1 MASLT
6 LEVVLGMVDKASAP
20 INAIIE
26 KQSGLNKQ
34 INATKAL
41 MENNVSVQKMIRDF
55 NNMQKH
61 TEDANLGTLANIAG
75 INAQLKKLDDQ
86 RTKRKSG
93 ELTEKEHIR
102 YQRNLT
108 KLMELKDQLTANNAK
123 LDEHKKQL
131 KDAGVN
137 TEDLSGHMKKL
148 TIEQDNNRKSLT
160 ELVAK
165 RDKSISQGN
174 IFSKINKA
182 MSFNTLKSA
191 ATDVAVVGGAFAGL
205 FALVKDTATQM
216 DEVGKTAKRV
226 NVPIEFLQSVRY
238 QGQMSGVQGDSVDE
252 ALRDLNLELGEIQ
265 ASGGGRLAGFL
276 KETRQTKL
284 LAQLKKSKDA
294 QSAYGLMI
302 EAINKQSNYQKKLV
316 MASMAFGED
325 NAKAL
330 IPMIN
335 AGSQG
340 IAEAAKEL
348 QSMGGVVSQEESNS
362 AADFNDQLTKMFI
375 AFEGIKRSVLT
386 PIMKEMT
393 AAMNDL
399 VASFK
404 NADWREA
411 KIKEIG
417 DLFKGLWERLKQFG
431 AAIAWII
438 DNYQGLIAAIVAFKI
453 AMIGLNAVMLANPV
467 GMLIAGIG
475 LLVVGVVYLMQKIGL
490 LVPVLETMWEWAK
503 RLGAG
508 IAAVFGTIGQ
518 GALVMVETILKGL
531 AMLPDNMGG
540 NWAKG
545 ALKDVEQVRKKMA
558 EATQDAGEY
567 AITGETTSEYTKML
581 RDQDRV
587 FTSPLARSQS
597 EVSVRILSD
606 KPAVIDM
613 AKSDGKTDLNV
624 DTGVLMGHVF

>member
-34 INATKAL
+34 INQAKRMMAD
-41 MENNVSVQKMIRDF
+41 NADAQKMIADY
-55 NNMQKH
+55 QKI
-61 TEDANLGTLANIAG
+61 EAQVQKAADAIALDMAK
-75 INAQLKKLDDQ
+75 AQ
-86 RTKRKSG
+86 
-93 ELTEKEHIR
+93 EK
-102 YQRNLT
+102 
-108 KLMELKDQLTANNAK
+108 MAK
-123 LDEHKKQL
+123 LDERKAKSKTGTLGARDAKDYEQQQAKIAQLRDKLTQANKTLEEHKDKL
-131 KDAGVN
+131 KGVGIN
-137 TEDLSGHMKKL
+137 SNDLSGSMQKL
-148 TIEQDNNRKSLT
+148 TSEQDKNRASL
-160 ELVAK
+160 ERLVKQAD
-165 RDKSISQGN
+165 RYQNGT

-362 AADFNDQLTKMFI
+362 AAGFNDQLTKMFI

-490 LVPVLETMWEWAK
+490 LVPVLETLWEWAK

-518 GALVMVETILKGL
+518 AALVMVETILKGL
-531 AMLPDNMGG
+531 AMLPDKMGG

-545 ALKDVEQVRKKMA
+545 ALKDVEEVRKKMA

-567 AITGETTSEYTKML
+567 AITGETSSEYTKML

-613 AKSDGKTDLNV
+613 AKTDGKTDLNV

>member
-20 INAIIE
+20 INTIIE

-34 INATKAL
+34 INQAKRMMAD
-41 MENNVSVQKMIRDF
+41 NADAQKMIADY
-55 NNMQKH
+55 QKI
-61 TEDANLGTLANIAG
+61 EAQVQKAADAIALDMAK
-75 INAQLKKLDDQ
+75 AQ
-86 RTKRKSG
+86 
-93 ELTEKEHIR
+93 EK
-102 YQRNLT
+102 
-108 KLMELKDQLTANNAK
+108 MAK
-123 LDEHKKQL
+123 LDERKAKSKTGTLGARDAKDYEQQQAKIAQLRDKLTQANRTLEEHKDKL
-131 KDAGVN
+131 KDVGVN
-137 TEDLSGHMKKL
+137 SNDLSGSMQKL
-148 TIEQDNNRKSLT
+148 TSEQDKNRASL
-160 ELVAK
+160 ERLVKQAD
-165 RDKSISQGN
+165 RYQNGT

-490 LVPVLETMWEWAK
+490 LVPVLETLWGWAK

-518 GALVMVETILKGL
+518 AALVMVETILKGL

-540 NWAKG
+540 NWAKS
-545 ALKDVEQVRKKMA
+545 ALKDVEAVRKKMA

-606 KPAVIDM
+606 KPAVIDI
-613 AKSDGKTDLNV
+613 AKTDGKTDLNV
-624 DTGVLMGHVF
+624 DTGVLMGHAF

>member
-34 INATKAL
+34 INQAKRMMAD
-41 MENNVSVQKMIRDF
+41 NADAQKMIADY
-55 NNMQKH
+55 QKI
-61 TEDANLGTLANIAG
+61 EAQVQKAADAIALDMAK
-75 INAQLKKLDDQ
+75 AQ
-86 RTKRKSG
+86 
-93 ELTEKEHIR
+93 EK
-102 YQRNLT
+102 
-108 KLMELKDQLTANNAK
+108 MAK
-123 LDEHKKQL
+123 LDERKAKSKTGTLGARDAKDYEQQQAKVAQLRDKLTQANKTLEEHKDKL
-131 KDAGVN
+131 KGVGIN
-137 TEDLSGHMKKL
+137 SNDLSGSMQKL
-148 TIEQDNNRKSLT
+148 TSEQDKNRASL
-160 ELVAK
+160 ERLVKQAD
-165 RDKSISQGN
+165 RYQNGT

-348 QSMGGVVSQEESNS
+348 QSMDGVVSQEESNV

-375 AFEGIKRSVLT
+375 VFEGIKRSVLT

-393 AAMNDL
+393 AAMKDL

-467 GMLIAGIG
+467 GALIAGIG

-490 LVPVLETMWEWAK
+490 LVPVLETLWEWAK

-518 GALVMVETILKGL
+518 AALVMVETILKGL

-545 ALKDVEQVRKKMA
+545 ALKDVEEVRKKMA

-581 RDQDRV
+581 RDQDKV

-613 AKSDGKTDLNV
+613 AKTDGKTDLNV

>member
-6 LEVVLGMVDKASAP
+6 LEVVLGMVDKASSP

-26 KQSGLNKQ
+26 KQGALNKQ
-34 INATKAL
+34 INQAKRA
-41 MENNVSVQKMIRDF
+41 MGDNADAQKMIADYQKIESQVQKTADAIALDMAKAQEKITKLDERKAKSKTGVLGARDAKEYE
-55 NNMQKH
+55 QQQAKV
-61 TEDANLGTLANIAG
+61 
-75 INAQLKKLDDQ
+75 AQLRDKLEQ
-86 RTKRKSG
+86 ANRT
-93 ELTEKEHIR
+93 
-102 YQRNLT
+102 
-108 KLMELKDQLTANNAK
+108 
-123 LDEHKKQL
+123 LDEHKDKL
-131 KDAGVN
+131 KGVGIN
-137 TEDLSGHMKKL
+137 SNDLSGAMQKL
-148 TIEQDNNRKSLT
+148 TSEQDKNRASL
-160 ELVAK
+160 ERLVK
-165 RDKSISQGN
+165 QSDRYKNGT
-174 IFSKINKA
+174 IFSKMNN
-182 MSFNTLKSA
+182 MLSFDTAKKA
-191 ATDVAVVGGAFAGL
+191 ATDIAVVGGAFAGL

-238 QGQMSGVQGDSVDE
+238 QGKMSGVQGDSVDE

-330 IPMIN
+330 IPMIT

-340 IAEAAKEL
+340 IAEAQKEL
-348 QSMGGVVSQEESNS
+348 QAMGGVVTQEESNS
-362 AADFNDQLTKMFI
+362 AAGFNDQLAKMLI

-417 DLFKGLWERLKQFG
+417 DLFKGVWEKMKQLG
-431 AAIAWII
+431 AALSWII
-438 DNYQGLIAAIVAFKI
+438 DNYQGLIAAFVAVKI
-453 AMIGLNAVMLANPV
+453 ALIGLNAVMLANPI
-467 GMLIAGIG
+467 GMIVAAIG
-475 LLVVGVVYLMQKIGL
+475 LLVVGIVYLMQKLDL
-490 LVPVLETMWEWAK
+490 LVPALEWLWGVAK
-503 RLGAG
+503 RVGAG
-508 IAAVFGTIGQ
+508 IASVFGTIAQ
-518 GALVMVETILKGL
+518 AALAMVEGVLS
-531 AMLPDNMGG
+531 AMSMLPNKYGG
-540 NWAKG
+540 DWAKE
-545 ALKDVEQVRKKMA
+545 ALKDVERVRKKIS
-558 EATQDAGEY
+558 EATEDAGQF
-567 AITGETTSEYTKML
+567 AFNGETDQAQML
-581 RDQDRV
+581 RKQDSV

-597 EVSVRILSD
+597 EVNVRILSD
-606 KPAVIDM
+606 KPLAIDK
-613 AKSDGKTDLNV
+613 ASTKGNTDLSV
-624 DTGVLMGHVF
+624 DTGMLLGNVF

>member
-20 INAIIE
+20 INTIIE

-34 INATKAL
+34 INQAKRMMAD
-41 MENNVSVQKMIRDF
+41 NADAQKMIADY
-55 NNMQKH
+55 QKI
-61 TEDANLGTLANIAG
+61 EAQVQKAADAIALDMAK
-75 INAQLKKLDDQ
+75 AQ
-86 RTKRKSG
+86 
-93 ELTEKEHIR
+93 EK
-102 YQRNLT
+102 
-108 KLMELKDQLTANNAK
+108 MAK
-123 LDEHKKQL
+123 LDERKAKSKTGTLGARDAKDYEQQQAKIAQLRDKLTQANRTLEEHKDKL
-131 KDAGVN
+131 KDVGVN
-137 TEDLSGHMKKL
+137 SNDLSGSMQKL
-148 TIEQDNNRKSLT
+148 TSEQDKNRASL
-160 ELVAK
+160 ERLVKQAD
-165 RDKSISQGN
+165 RYQNGT

-182 MSFNTLKSA
+182 ISFNTLKSA

-475 LLVVGVVYLMQKIGL
+475 LLVVGAVYLMQKIGL
-490 LVPVLETMWEWAK
+490 LVPVMETLWEWAK

-518 GALVMVETILKGL
+518 AALVMVETILKGL

-606 KPAVIDM
+606 KPAVIDI
-613 AKSDGKTDLNV
+613 AKTDGKTDLNV
-624 DTGVLMGHVF
+624 DTGVLMGHAF

>member
-34 INATKAL
+34 INQAKRMMAD
-41 MENNVSVQKMIRDF
+41 NADAQKMIADY
-55 NNMQKH
+55 QKI
-61 TEDANLGTLANIAG
+61 EAQVQKAADAIALDMAK
-75 INAQLKKLDDQ
+75 AQ
-86 RTKRKSG
+86 
-93 ELTEKEHIR
+93 EK
-102 YQRNLT
+102 
-108 KLMELKDQLTANNAK
+108 MAK
-123 LDEHKKQL
+123 LDERKAKSKTGTLGARDAKDYEQQQAKIAQLRDKLTQANRTLEEHKDKL
-131 KDAGVN
+131 KGVGIN
-137 TEDLSGHMKKL
+137 SNDLSGSIQKL
-148 TIEQDNNRKSLT
+148 TSEQDKNRASL
-160 ELVAK
+160 ERLVKQAD
-165 RDKSISQGN
+165 RYQNGT

-393 AAMNDL
+393 TAMNDL

-490 LVPVLETMWEWAK
+490 LVPVLETLWEWAK

-508 IAAVFGTIGQ
+508 IVAVFGTIGQ

-613 AKSDGKTDLNV
+613 AKTDGKTDLNV

>member
-34 INATKAL
+34 INQAKRMMAD
-41 MENNVSVQKMIRDF
+41 NADAQKMIADY
-55 NNMQKH
+55 QKI
-61 TEDANLGTLANIAG
+61 EAQVQKAADAIALDMAK
-75 INAQLKKLDDQ
+75 AQ
-86 RTKRKSG
+86 
-93 ELTEKEHIR
+93 EK
-102 YQRNLT
+102 
-108 KLMELKDQLTANNAK
+108 MAK
-123 LDEHKKQL
+123 LDERKAKSKTGTLGARDAKDYEQQQAKIAQLRDKLTQANRTLEEHKDKL
-131 KDAGVN
+131 KDVGVN
-137 TEDLSGHMKKL
+137 SNDLSGSMQKL
-148 TIEQDNNRKSLT
+148 TSEQDKNRASL
-160 ELVAK
+160 ERLVKQAD
-165 RDKSISQGN
+165 RYQNGT

-182 MSFNTLKSA
+182 ISFNTLKSA

-265 ASGGGRLAGFL
+265 AAGTGRLAGYL
-276 KETRQTKL
+276 KDSRQTKL

-490 LVPVLETMWEWAK
+490 LVPVMETLWEWAK

-518 GALVMVETILKGL
+518 AALVMVETILKGL

-545 ALKDVEQVRKKMA
+545 ALKDVEEVRKKMA

-567 AITGETTSEYTKML
+567 AITGETSSEYTKML

-613 AKSDGKTDLNV
+613 AKTDGKTDLNV

>member
-6 LEVVLGMVDKASAP
+6 LEVVLGMVDKASSP

-34 INATKAL
+34 INQAKRMMAD
-41 MENNVSVQKMIRDF
+41 NADAQKMIADY
-55 NNMQKH
+55 QKI
-61 TEDANLGTLANIAG
+61 EAQVQKAADAIALDMAK
-75 INAQLKKLDDQ
+75 AQ
-86 RTKRKSG
+86 
-93 ELTEKEHIR
+93 EK
-102 YQRNLT
+102 
-108 KLMELKDQLTANNAK
+108 MAK
-123 LDEHKKQL
+123 LDERKAKSKTGTLGARDAKDYEQQQAKIAQLRDKLTQANKTLEEHKDKL
-131 KDAGVN
+131 KGVGIN
-137 TEDLSGHMKKL
+137 SNDLSGSMQKL
-148 TIEQDNNRKSLT
+148 TSEQDKNRASL
-160 ELVAK
+160 ERLVKQAD
-165 RDKSISQGN
+165 RYQNGN

-467 GMLIAGIG
+467 GALIAGIG
-475 LLVVGVVYLMQKIGL
+475 LLAVGVVYLMQKLDLLEPALDGL
-490 LVPVLETMWEWAK
+490 YGGFKRFGAGVLAILSPVLHAIIGIMQGVTY
-503 RLGAG
+503 LGGALG
-508 IAAVFGTIGQ
+508 IEVSKEAFKSLSELQDKIAA
-518 GALVMVETILKGL
+518 L
-531 AMLPDNMGG
+531 ATEGI
-540 NWAKG
+540 
-545 ALKDVEQVRKKMA
+545 
-558 EATQDAGEY
+558 EY
-567 AITGETTSEYTKML
+567 AVNGDDSERLKMI
-581 RDQDRV
+581 REQEAIFR
-587 FTSPLARSQS
+587 SPQVQSKS

-613 AKSDGKTDLNV
+613 AKTDGKTALNV
-624 DTGVLMGHVF
+624 DTGMLLGDVF

>member
-20 INAIIE
+20 INAIVK

-34 INATKAL
+34 INQAKRMMAD
-41 MENNVSVQKMIRDF
+41 NADAQKMIADY
-55 NNMQKH
+55 QKI
-61 TEDANLGTLANIAG
+61 EAQVQKAADAIALDMAK
-75 INAQLKKLDDQ
+75 AQ
-86 RTKRKSG
+86 
-93 ELTEKEHIR
+93 EK
-102 YQRNLT
+102 
-108 KLMELKDQLTANNAK
+108 MAK
-123 LDEHKKQL
+123 LDERKAKSKTGTLGARDAKDYEQQQAKVAQLRDKLTQANKTLEEHKDKL
-131 KDAGVN
+131 KGVGIN
-137 TEDLSGHMKKL
+137 SNDLSGSMQKL
-148 TIEQDNNRKSLT
+148 TSEQDKNRTSL
-160 ELVAK
+160 ERLVKQAD
-165 RDKSISQGN
+165 RYQNGT

-467 GMLIAGIG
+467 GALIAGIG

-490 LVPVLETMWEWAK
+490 LVPVLETLWEWAK

-518 GALVMVETILKGL
+518 AALVMVETILKGL

-581 RDQDRV
+581 RDQDKV